1 MHVKGISMKESA
13 EKKKFGLSGS
23 TLKIIAM
30 VTMLIDHIG
39 ASVLLRYILSMKGQF
54 PSMEDYNRWVTVYQV
69 MRSIGRVSFPIYCFL
84 LVEGFQRT
92 QNLKRYILR
101 LGIFAVITEVPFDL
115 CFSGQFFYLEYQSV
129 MLTLLTG
136 VLTMEGVFLLEK
148 HLRNRLLLGIC
159 GMAVIAL
166 GAGAAELL
174 HTDYGYLGVLCIM
187 ALYLLRRNKG
197 LQIAGGCI
205 AFAWE
210 LPAPLAFL
218 PVAFYNGKRGLKLK
232 YVFYLFY
239 PVHLLL
245 LYLICVYM
253 GTGNIPVV

>member
-1 MHVKGISMKESA
+1 MNEST

-39 ASVLLRYILSMKGQF
+39 AAVLLRYILEMRGYF
-54 PSMEDYNRWVTVYQV
+54 PSIEAYNRLVTVYQV

-92 QNLKRYILR
+92 RDLKRYILR
-101 LGIFAVITEVPFDL
+101 LGLFAVLTEVPFDL
-115 CFSGQFFYLEYQSV
+115 CFSGQFFYPDYQSV
-129 MLTLLTG
+129 MLTLLIG
-136 VLTMEGVFLLEK
+136 VLTMAGVSLLEK
-148 HLRNRLLLGIC
+148 RLQNRLLLGVC
-159 GMAVIAL
+159 GGLVIAL
-166 GAGAAELL
+166 GAGGAELL

-187 ALYLLRRNKG
+187 VLYLLRRNRG
-197 LQIAGGCI
+197 LQLAGGCI

-218 PVAFYNGKRGLKLK
+218 PIAFYNGKRGLRLK

-253 GTGNIPVV
+253 GTGSISVV